1 MTPALIILAPMILAI
16 LAGLIIDHEANHP
29 NP

>member
-1 MTPALIILAPMILAI
+1 MIPALIILAPMIVAI
-16 LAGLIIDHEANHP
+16 LAALIIDHEANHP